1 MKLKERLKA
10 NTLSIGS
17 WVTIGHHSIVE
28 IMASA
33 GFDWLV
39 IDMEHSAISLA
50 KAQELI
56 MVIQSKNM
64 AALVRVGAN
73 DELIIKQIM
82 DAGADGVVVP
92 MINTKEDAEKAV
104 KSVQYPPGGNRGV
117 GLARAQEYG
126 IGFDEY
132 KEWLKNNS
140 IIIVQI
146 EHKDAV
152 ENIDEIISVE
162 GIDGTII
169 GPYDMSASFDIPGE
183 LHSPI
188 LLNAIKK
195 VEKAC
200 QDANFP
206 LGYHVIKP
214 NQLEVQVKADSGYSF
229 IAFRLDFFFLGEK
242 VREEMDALNNE

>member
-132 KEWLKNNS
+132 KEWLK
-140 IIIVQI
+140 
-146 EHKDAV
+146 K
-152 ENIDEIISVE
+152 
-162 GIDGTII
+162 
-169 GPYDMSASFDIPGE
+169 Y
-183 LHSPI
+183 L
-188 LLNAIKK
+188 
-195 VEKAC
+195 
-200 QDANFP
+200 
-206 LGYHVIKP
+206 
-214 NQLEVQVKADSGYSF
+214 
-229 IAFRLDFFFLGEK
+229 
-242 VREEMDALNNE
+242 